1 MLLGS
6 VVKIRRVGGDL
17 VIALF
22 EFAGNLVPT
31 TFDLLDLRLFV
42 INFSLD
48 LNGLILKLVKR
59 NFDEIFLFA

>member
-22 EFAGNLVPT
+22 EFAGNLVPS

-48 LNGLILKLVKR
+48 LNGLILKLV
-59 NFDEIFLFA
+59 